1 MMMKK
6 IILLGIASAFA
17 VNVYANNTEQGFKE
31 TDRATSYVKCA
42 LYADISNIYTDKSSA
57 VPAENAKQFRI
68 LALKHWRKANE
79 LLGNVKT
86 GDDEIVD
93 FAAYLS
99 SQESVA
105 WDAHPEMNNS
115 NNDRDNPATAAYMS
129 ENCGLLLD
137 AAK

>member
-1 MMMKK
+1 
-6 IILLGIASAFA
+6 G
-17 VNVYANNTEQGFKE
+17 
-31 TDRATSYVKCA
+31 RATSYVKCA

-68 LALKHWRKANE
+68 LALKHWRRANE

-93 FAAYLS
+93 FAVYLS

-105 WDAHPEMNNS
+105 WDA
-115 NNDRDNPATAAYMS
+115 
-129 ENCGLLLD
+129 
-137 AAK
+137 

>member
-1 MMMKK
+1 MMKK
-6 IILLGIASAFA
+6 IILLGVASAFA

-31 TDRATSYVKCA
+31 NDRASSYVKCA

-57 VPAENAKQFRI
+57 VPDENAKQFRI
-68 LALKHWRKANE
+68 LALKHWRRANE

-105 WDAHPEMNNS
+105 WDVHPEMNNS
-115 NNDRDNPATAAYMS
+115 NNDRGNPATAAYMS

>member
-6 IILLGIASAFA
+6 IILLGVASAFA

-31 TDRATSYVKCA
+31 NDRASSYVKCA

-57 VPAENAKQFRI
+57 VPDENAKQFRI
-68 LALKHWRKANE
+68 LALKHWRRANE

-105 WDAHPEMNNS
+105 WDVHPEMNNS
-115 NNDRDNPATAAYMS
+115 NNDRGNPATAAYMS

>member
-1 MMMKK
+1 MKK
-6 IILLGIASAFA
+6 IIILVVASAFV
-17 VNVYANNTEQGFKE
+17 VNVYANNTVQGFKE
-31 TDRATSYVKCA
+31 TDTATSYVKCA

-57 VPAENAKQFRI
+57 VPDENAKQFRI

-79 LLGNVKT
+79 LLGSVKT

-93 FAAYLS
+93 FAVYLS
-99 SQESVA
+99 SQESVV

-115 NNDRDNPATAAYMS
+115 NSGRGNPATAAYMS

>member
-1 MMMKK
+1 MMKK
-6 IILLGIASAFA
+6 IIVLVIASTFA
-17 VNVYANNTEQGFKE
+17 VNVYADNTEQSFKE
-31 TDRATSYVKCA
+31 TDTATSYVKCA

-57 VPAENAKQFRI
+57 VAEENAKQFRI

-79 LLGNVKT
+79 LLGNVRN
-86 GDDEIVD
+86 GDDEIID
-93 FAAYLS
+93 FATYLS

-115 NNDRDNPATAAYMS
+115 NSGRGNPATAAYMS